1 MNNIF
6 LDENKRR
13 RIISLALA
21 TSLTFTSFGLTGC
34 TRTKG
39 PYGTSEKASIYEEIE
54 KGPEEWFCDIYV
66 EDYNDKIL

>member
-39 PYGTSEKASIYEEIE
+39 PYGTSEKASIYE
-54 KGPEEWFCDIYV
+54 
-66 EDYNDKIL
+66 